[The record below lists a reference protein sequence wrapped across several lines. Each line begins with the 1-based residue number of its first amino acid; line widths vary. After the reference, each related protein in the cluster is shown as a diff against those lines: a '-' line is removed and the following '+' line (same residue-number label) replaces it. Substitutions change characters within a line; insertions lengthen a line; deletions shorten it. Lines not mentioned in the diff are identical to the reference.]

1 MISRALPLLLLS
13 AVVAAAVP
21 TPLDP
26 LKVAPHIY
34 ELEFENERVRVLK
47 QTIRHGETSPVHAH
61 PDRVMVYL
69 QSCAWLEDDGQGG
82 ERMRLHKIGEAVWA
96 PAETHGGAAMDVAQE
111 CLVLEIELH

>member
-1 MISRALPLLLLS
+1 MISRAIPLLLLA

-21 TPLDP
+21 APLDP

-34 ELEFENERVRVLK
+34 ELQFENEQVRVLK
-47 QTIRHGETSPVHAH
+47 QTIRNGETSPVHAH

-69 QSCAWLEDDGQGG
+69 QSCAWLEDDGNGG
-82 ERMRLHKIGEAVWA
+82 EQMQLFKIGEAVWA
-96 PAETHGGAAMDVAQE
+96 PAETHGGTTTDVAQE